1 MAIVVELEA
10 LLISAGLYAFPGD
23 CRCCP
28 GRGRALND
36 PGGASQPLIAET
48 ILARDHA
55 RFDGRRLR
63 RSFKRFLWEYQ
74 PAGVPL
80 DHYQGTFSLPPLLPL
95 SATDAPARL

>member
-10 LLISAGLYAFPGD
+10 LLISAGYTPFLWTIAACLAMVAFLMI
-23 CRCCP
+23 R
-28 GRGRALND
+28 RGVTTFNR
-36 PGGASQPLIAET
+36 ET

-80 DHYQGTFSLPPLLPL
+80 DHYQGTFSLQSLLSL
-95 SATDAPARL
+95 